1 MRREAVLRSA
11 HAAPGATMTKEQ
23 WRFLVSGIVFGFLVG
38 YVVAWGAFVPR
49 VTSEAAPVPEA
60 GNLGMSGAVIGPG
73 GGGGGAGAGGGA
85 AAPAEGAEGTGQ
97 GRDALMACVFQEIS
111 SLKEALEKNPRD
123 VQALVRLGNFY
134 QDSGKFDSAVEYY
147 GRALKED
154 PKQVD
159 ARTDR
164 GICLREMGKPDEALA
179 EFRTSLEI
187 DPRHWQTWL
196 NLGIVSLFD
205 KHDPETA
212 ASAFGKVEELHP
224 DYPGLADLK
233 EEVRRARKPA

>member
-1 MRREAVLRSA
+1 
-11 HAAPGATMTKEQ
+11 MTREQ

-49 VTSEAAPVPEA
+49 VTREAAPVPEA
-60 GNLGMSGAVIGPG
+60 GNLGMTGAVIGPG
-73 GGGGGAGAGGGA
+73 GGGGGAPGGGA
-85 AAPAEGAEGTGQ
+85 ADAAGSGGGE
-97 GRDALMACVFQEIS
+97 GRDAVMARVVQELAA
-111 SLKEALEKNPRD
+111 LKQTIEKNPKD
-123 VQALVRLGNFY
+123 LEALVRLGNFY
-134 QDSGKFDSAVEYY
+134 QDAGKFDQAVDYY
-147 GRALKED
+147 ARALAVD

-164 GICLREMGKPDEALA
+164 GICLRELGKPDDAIA
-179 EFRTSLEI
+179 EFRKSLEI

-212 ASAFGKVEELHP
+212 ASAFGKVEELKP

-233 EEVRRARKPA
+233 DEVRRARKPA

>member
-1 MRREAVLRSA
+1 VLRSA
-11 HAAPGATMTKEQ
+11 HASNIAAMTREQ

-49 VTSEAAPVPEA
+49 VTKEAAPVPEA
-60 GNLGMSGAVIGPG
+60 GNLGMTGAVIGPG
-73 GGGGGAGAGGGA
+73 GGGRPAAAGGGA
-85 AAPAEGAEGTGQ
+85 GDAAPAEGGGGEERGAVMARVLQELT
-97 GRDALMACVFQEIS
+97 ALKQAI
-111 SLKEALEKNPRD
+111 EKNPKD
-123 VQALVRLGNFY
+123 VSALVRLGNFY
-134 QDSGKFDSAVEYY
+134 QDAGKFDQAVDYY
-147 GRALKED
+147 ARALAVD

-164 GICLREMGKPDEALA
+164 GICLRELGKPDEAIA
-179 EFRTSLEI
+179 EFRRSLDI

-233 EEVRRARKPA
+233 EEVRRARNPA